1 MRDPRRPRPFDAT
14 ARLGHAGAQGYDT
27 PDELP
32 EYRKPGALTGD
43 LQRAEDRIAEGVAK
57 VDLDVVRG
65 RILAN
70 VDDHLSGDI
79 DQSRDRPVS
88 WRKGRKEVH
97 EDDCIFVE
105 RRFTNAGSSG
115 ASATVIVNEAV
126 AFAAAKVRVAFPC
139 AELPALASTA
149 VAVNVGGRSF
159 ARIVARPSATV
170 SRAFLARLRT
180 NNDGFVVLGDAVV
193 EDPHG
198 DADFVRSP
206 RLKVSEPAD
215 RW

>member
-1 MRDPRRPRPFDAT
+1 
-14 ARLGHAGAQGYDT
+14 
-27 PDELP
+27 
-32 EYRKPGALTGD
+32 
-43 LQRAEDRIAEGVAK
+43 
-57 VDLDVVRG
+57 
-65 RILAN
+65 
-70 VDDHLSGDI
+70 
-79 DQSRDRPVS
+79 
-88 WRKGRKEVH
+88 
-97 EDDCIFVE
+97 
-105 RRFTNAGSSG
+105 
-115 ASATVIVNEAV
+115 
-126 AFAAAKVRVAFPC
+126 
-139 AELPALASTA
+139 
-149 VAVNVGGRSF
+149 VGGRSF